1 MMDSSAPDVGA
12 IVLAAGAGARFGGAK
27 LEERLDGKPVL
38 QHVLDA
44 LDSGSAFLVTPDDAL
59 AALRVAL
66 AAIESLRTG
75 RPVDVAPAAL
85 YFASDESSYCTGTE
99 LVVDGGLHAG
109 MYVDVP
115 GMFSTRT
122 SE

>member
-1 MMDSSAPDVGA
+1 MVDGGGYMPASAGFS
-12 IVLAAGAGARFGGAK
+12 GARGCVAQLVEQLTLNQRVTGSIPVAPTSIINGLYPI
-27 LEERLDGKPVL
+27 LEMRQRSVQP
-38 QHVLDA
+38 
-44 LDSGSAFLVTPDDAL
+44 TPLGRA
-59 AALRVAL
+59 
-66 AAIESLRTG
+66 G

-115 GMFSTRT
+115 GMFTTRA
-122 SE
+122 